1 MVICPYDKTHV
12 IRKKRLSRHLI
23 KCARNNKTVTRNFS
37 SCEFN
42 HSHKIKR
49 GDGSDHYKYCEDKRR
64 FDAWLERDLTCSK
77 KGNTSLPKYEDVN
90 ISDGENWD
98 EELEPFY
105 SKNFLGLVSD
115 IKKTVITFVWK
126 RGTLLSQLIM
136 KLKYPPGKT
145 GMRSSCSDFD
155 LFFALELSDLGN
167 LLRLS
172 L

>member
-1 MVICPYDKTHV
+1 MDYYRNSTNEMVICPYDKTHV
-12 IRKKRLSRHLI
+12 TRKERLSRHLI

-49 GDGSDHYKYCEDKRR
+49 GDGSDHYKYCEDKWR

-115 IKKTVITFVWK
+115 IKKNCDNVC
-126 RGTLLSQLIM
+126 M
-136 KLKYPPGKT
+136 KKGNTSLPTYNEVEI
-145 GMRSSCSDFD
+145 SSGENWDE
-155 LFFALELSDLGN
+155 ELMF
-167 LLRLS
+167 
-172 L
+172 

>member
-1 MVICPYDKTHV
+1 MDYYRNSTNEMVICPYDKTYV
-12 IRKKRLSRHLI
+12 IRKERLSRHLI

-90 ISDGENWD
+90 ISNGENWD

-115 IKKTVITFVWK
+115 IKKNCDNVC
-126 RGTLLSQLIM
+126 M
-136 KLKYPPGKT
+136 KKGNTSLPTYNEVEI
-145 GMRSSCSDFD
+145 SSGENWDE
-155 LFFALELSDLGN
+155 ELMF
-167 LLRLS
+167 
-172 L
+172 

>member
-1 MVICPYDKTHV
+1 MDYYRNSTNEMVICPYDKTHV
-12 IRKKRLSRHLI
+12 IRKERLSRHLI

-77 KGNTSLPKYEDVN
+77 KGNISLPKYEDVN

-115 IKKTVITFVWK
+115 IKKNCDNVC
-126 RGTLLSQLIM
+126 M
-136 KLKYPPGKT
+136 KKGNTSLPTYNEVEI
-145 GMRSSCSDFD
+145 SSGENWDE
-155 LFFALELSDLGN
+155 ELMF
-167 LLRLS
+167 
-172 L
+172 